1 MIVSVV
7 SGRSRKIYVHRTWQ
21 SKGHRDLTRV
31 FQAEQ
36 WNGSWTG
43 AGGKKVGTMV
53 QTTWKISAVKVEK
66 WDGNL
71 VSAVPTALTFPLIL
85 VPEL

>member
-31 FQAEQ
+31 VSSRAVE
-36 WNGSWTG
+36 WKLDWSRRKESRNDG
-43 AGGKKVGTMV
+43 A
-53 QTTWKISAVKVEK
+53 
-66 WDGNL
+66 DNL
-71 VSAVPTALTFPLIL
+71 EDFCC
-85 VPEL
+85 EGREMGWQFG